1 MNSGVIAAE
10 AIDTCLKT
18 PARGQAALKKFDALM
33 QHGPKEFSWF
43 IYRVT
48 NPIMR
53 DFFMG
58 PATCSVP
65 KEAVLSMLAGDIFGK
80 TPIWSSIWAFKML
93 YYIANILQPKRAFM
107 GWKRRKFNIRR
118 SMTTS
123 SITPSDF
130 PVTLQFVSS
139 LSAVP
144 RETGA
149 ELGGA
154 LLGEPST
161 GALPVWPVQRIFAP
175 LLGATSPVVQET
187 WLTTLPLRSGG
198 SDDIVWCR
206 NDGVL
211 YGVLE
216 LSEADFCPCRAVVP
230 PCRRP
235 APRPIAAYTGCSTPG
250 HAAPG
255 GVELPG
261 RHQPWKPKA
270 WNVTGSSISAA
281 RMPLSPCR
289 RGATGNV
296 PAACAIGLVGGTLNI
311 AFMAGTTPAVPVE
324 NPRQVSAYNYPADY
338 GPRSPT
344 FSRARAGLSEARI
357 LFISGTASIV
367 GHQTVHPGDVVGQCR
382 ESMANIA
389 AVLAE
394 ANRLRRSMALC

>member
-1 MNSGVIAAE
+1 M
-10 AIDTCLKT
+10 
-18 PARGQAALKKFDALM
+18 
-33 QHGPKEFSWF
+33 
-43 IYRVT
+43 
-48 NPIMR
+48 
-53 DFFMG
+53 
-58 PATCSVP
+58 
-65 KEAVLSMLAGDIFGK
+65 
-80 TPIWSSIWAFKML
+80 
-93 YYIANILQPKRAFM
+93 
-107 GWKRRKFNIRR
+107 
-118 SMTTS
+118 
-123 SITPSDF
+123 
-130 PVTLQFVSS
+130 TLQFVSS

-175 LLGATSPVVQET
+175 LLGATSPVVQEN

-216 LSEADFCPCRAVVP
+216 LSEADFLPMP
-230 PCRRP
+230 
-235 APRPIAAYTGCSTPG
+235 GCSSLQ
-250 HAAPG
+250 AASAEAYRRIFRLLDAQDMPHLWRVWNYLADINLETEG
-255 GVELPG
+255 LERYRQFNIG
-261 RHQPWKPKA
+261 RQDA
-270 WNVTGSSISAA
+270 FVA
-281 RMPLSPCR
+281 CR

-344 FSRARAGLSEARI
+344 FSRAALVYPEGQEI

-394 ANRLRRSMALC
+394 ANRLRRSPAFMLSALCYRVYVRHAGDFDKVRAALRTLIGAAEVVYVQADICRHDLLLEIEAFASHALEN